1 MRQFAVIKDVNSNE
15 TFAIIVKDDDFVVC
29 HGVHPAGKQW
39 AESYNKGLTK
49 SIYDD
54 LQPGISV
61 GSFAPVTATLTSLL
75 CLAT

>member
-49 SIYDD
+49 SIMTIFNREFQLDR
-54 LQPGISV
+54 
-61 GSFAPVTATLTSLL
+61 LL
-75 CLAT
+75 P